1 MANTSAK
8 TDGKSWAKELIELYS
23 EGYSDAEVAAEMKI
37 TIREY
42 HQQINEN
49 AVFAKLVEYGRTL
62 SLAWWEGQAR
72 KNINNKQFNTP
83 LWVFT
88 MKNKY
93 GWADKVETTSSN
105 ENANIDLD
113 TLREKVARQTSK
125 FVATNHPEL
134 ASVAKVLSSTTNPE
148 GDEDE

>member
-1 MANTSAK
+1 MSEQLGSSSEWARK
-8 TDGKSWAKELIELYS
+8 ITDYYAQ
-23 EGYSDAEVAAEMKI
+23 GYSDAEVAAELKI
-37 TIREY
+37 TLKDFNK
-42 HQQINEN
+42 HLAEN
-49 AVFAKLVEYGRTL
+49 AGFSKLVNFGRTL
-62 SLAWWEGQAR
+62 STAFWEGLAR
-72 KNINNKQFNTP
+72 KNIANKQFNTP
-83 LWVFT
+83 LYNFY

-105 ENANIDLD
+105 ENTNIDLD

>member
-1 MANTSAK
+1 MSEML
-8 TDGKSWAKELIELYS
+8 GSSSEWARKLIGYYEA
-23 EGYSDAEVAAEMKI
+23 GYSDAEVAAELKI
-37 TIREY
+37 TIKEFNK
-42 HQQINEN
+42 QLAEN
-49 AVFAKLVEYGRTL
+49 PGFNKLVQFGRTL
-62 SLAWWEGQAR
+62 STAFWEGLAR
-72 KNINNKQFNTP
+72 KNIVNKQFNTP
-83 LWVFT
+83 LYNFY

-105 ENANIDLD
+105 ENTNIDLD